1 MNSRRGRKPVLSY
14 REVLARLHVQRTDPT
29 YRPVRLPLGRIDST
43 IGGVYPGQVL
53 GVGARSGVG
62 KSQLLATFERS
73 FVLEQREAG
82 CLTMSLEMSPEK
94 WAERSVA
101 MSWDEPRELVEE
113 SARRGTIVADGA
125 GFVDEMRHAYLYA
138 GGVHVSEMASVTQET
153 RERLGE
159 VPLRLVLID
168 YAGRI
173 YADGRSDYE
182 RASAV
187 ALALKD
193 YALEQEV
200 AVIVAMQLSRAGG
213 DGSLSVSMEMIRD
226 SGQWEEALDFLV
238 GAWRPGKAAN
248 ISAQEQGLLKQIVR
262 LCLLKNRD
270 GDDFV
275 TEDMIFRN
283 PSRLLELGV
292 IA

>member
-1 MNSRRGRKPVLSY
+1 MNSRRARKPVLSY
-14 REVLARLHVQRTDPT
+14 QEILTRLHDQRTDPS
-29 YRPVRLPLGRIDST
+29 YRPVRLPLGRIDSA

-62 KSQLLATFERS
+62 KSQLLATFERA
-73 FVLEQREAG
+73 FALEQRDAG

-101 MSWDEPRELVEE
+101 MSWDEPRELVEA
-113 SARRGTIVADGA
+113 SARRGTIAVDAA
-125 GFVDEMRHAYLYA
+125 GFVEEMRHAFMYA
-138 GGVHVSEMASVTQET
+138 GGVHVSEAAAVTQEA
-153 RERLGE
+153 RERLGA

-173 YADGRSDYE
+173 YSDGRSDYE

-193 YALEQEV
+193 FALEQEV
-200 AVIVAMQLSRAGG
+200 VVVVAMQLSRAGG
-213 DGSLSVSMEMIRD
+213 DGSVAVSMDMIRD

-238 GAWRPGKAAN
+238 GAWRPGKAAGM
-248 ISAQEQGLLKQIVR
+248 SEQEQAILKNVVR

-270 GDDFV
+270 GDDFIL
-275 TEDMIFRN
+275 EDMIFRS
-283 PSRLLELGV
+283 PSRLLELGAV
-292 IA
+292 I